1 SAPGYLNAPHTPLA
15 PLSTRLLTCGLPRP
29 TYPPMTLVFCAM
41 EKFSEMRAVNMLA
54 AQEVYDLYGNV
65 IRRTLLAVGGYECQ
79 EFNSAYMIAFEHA
92 ADALEWALMVQETM
106 MEAPWTPAMLSLPGC
121 ATSLSTEQPGL
132 LLFHGPRV
140 KVGLYQGTPVK
151 VVPHSTTGRADYF
164 GPLVNRAARF
174 CHAAAQGG
182 Q

>member
-1 SAPGYLNAPHTPLA
+1 
-15 PLSTRLLTCGLPRP
+15 
-29 TYPPMTLVFCAM
+29 
-41 EKFSEMRAVNMLA
+41 
-54 AQEVYDLYGNV
+54 
-65 IRRTLLAVGGYECQ
+65 
-79 EFNSAYMIAFEHA
+79 MIAFEHA

-182 Q
+182 QEPSTSNKAASLPWWSILLLVLLPGGLAAVALLMLIYSRRLSILQASSSHCLP